1 MADVSRRPRLIR
13 IELMQ
18 PSSLPAPH
26 VSVEPV
32 TSENW
37 RAVAALQ
44 VKAEQREYVNP
55 PVFNLALCQY
65 SPSGWSPLAVRAG
78 DQIVGFLMWAIDP
91 EDASCWVGGVM
102 VDATFQGLG
111 YGRQAMVA
119 AVAEAVACAQA
130 GAFLISPFVGR
141 ITDWYKQAEG
151 RDGYPVEDD
160 PGVRSVRTIYTHFK
174 THGYPTVVMGAS
186 FRSAMQVEALAG
198 CDRLTVSPT
207 LLAELDADHGPLHRQ
222 LSASAQETTGAEAPL
237 TEAAFRWALVDNQMA
252 GEKLTEG
259 IRTFHLDYVRLHSD
273 IAAQVTAHSAPR
285 VMSAR

>member
-119 AVAEAVACAQA
+119 
-130 GAFLISPFVGR
+130 
-141 ITDWYKQAEG
+141 T
-151 RDGYPVEDD
+151 
-160 PGVRSVRTIYTHFK
+160 
-174 THGYPTVVMGAS
+174 
-186 FRSAMQVEALAG
+186 
-198 CDRLTVSPT
+198 
-207 LLAELDADHGPLHRQ
+207 LAELAVGRGHQ
-222 LSASAQETTGAEAPL
+222 QFALSYHPENTVARHLYLGLGFQETGEMEDEEVVARL
-237 TEAAFRWALVDNQMA
+237 TTQ
-252 GEKLTEG
+252 T
-259 IRTFHLDYVRLHSD
+259 S
-273 IAAQVTAHSAPR
+273 SAD
-285 VMSAR
+285 